1 MIAPLIPSG
10 ITLRQMQ
17 AFVQVAHHGSF
28 TRAAADLHLT
38 QSATSALVKELEQ
51 RLGLLLLDRTTRSVV
66 LTRAGEEF
74 LARAERILADV
85 AHALADTHDLVNK
98 RRGLVSIAASP
109 LSSST
114 FLPAAIAAF
123 LAEHPNV
130 RVQLHDILT
139 DAIVSEVRNGV
150 AELGIGTFQR
160 SLGDVDFVTLFDD
173 RLGVVM
179 RASVPLARKRRL
191 TWRQIAGEPRIA
203 LSPSSAFRPLV
214 DNILASLDVAI
225 ERPRFEV
232 GYMGTAVALVEAGL
246 GISVLP
252 ERAAWLLRS
261 ESVCWRPLFEP
272 AVVHPS
278 TLVTR
283 AGRSLSPGA
292 KAFVEFLSAH
302 LTSKKPAFRTRA
314 RNQKRT
320 RAPKSRRAR
329 TAE

>member
-1 MIAPLIPSG
+1 MNPSG
-10 ITLRQMQ
+10 VTLRQMQ
-17 AFVQVAHHGSF
+17 AFVQVARHGSF

-51 RLGLLLLDRTTRSVV
+51 RLGLLVLDRTTRSVV

-85 AHALADTHDLVNK
+85 ANALADTHDLVNK

-123 LAEHPNV
+123 LERHPNV

-139 DAIVSEVRNGV
+139 EGIVSEVRNGA
-150 AELGIGTFQR
+150 AELGIGTFQQT
-160 SLGDVDFVTLFDD
+160 LGDVDFVTLFND

-179 RASVPLARKRRL
+179 LSAAPLARKRRL
-191 TWRQIAGEPRIA
+191 TWRQIAGEPRIS

-214 DNILASLDVAI
+214 DNIFASLGIAV

-252 ERAAWLLRS
+252 ERAAWLMRS
-261 ESVCWRPLFEP
+261 QAVCWRPLFDP
-272 AVVHPS
+272 AVLHPS

-292 KAFVEFLSAH
+292 RAFVDFLATH
-302 LTSKKPAFRTRA
+302 LTSKTLAFGARA
-314 RNQKRT
+314 APQKRT
-320 RAPKSRRAR
+320 RAPKLRRAR